1 MNVEDFSLVLIQMLE
16 CTRFSGGEEER
27 DRERGSSVRD
37 GEDAAVVRHSR
48 EESRDSG

>member
-1 MNVEDFSLVLIQMLE
+1 MEDFIHVLIQMLE
-16 CTRFSGGEEER
+16 CTRFSGGEGEG
-27 DRERGSSVRD
+27 DRERRSSVRD